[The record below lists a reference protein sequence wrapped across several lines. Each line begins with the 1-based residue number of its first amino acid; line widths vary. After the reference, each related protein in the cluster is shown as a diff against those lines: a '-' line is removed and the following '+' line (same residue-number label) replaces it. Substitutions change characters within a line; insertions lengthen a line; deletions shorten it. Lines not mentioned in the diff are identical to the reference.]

1 MITDDLDSRSSSH
14 TAAAAAAFFQKPSS
28 GEVMIVGCPLPF
40 PLSGFSV
47 TPRKYY

>member
-1 MITDDLDSRSSSH
+1 MITDDLDSSSSFLSK
-14 TAAAAAAFFQKPSS
+14 TLERG